1 MKIFFQCLDFLI
13 KSEKKNTYNCPSP
26 SPPTTFSIYSLVPSV
41 DVPNLVISHASTV
54 HLTVD
59 MSELPDY
66 MKVLIKEEEK
76 PSYVYKEIPVPQPG
90 NGELLVKVLK
100 VSICGSDN
108 ILYQWDEGDNSIY
121 LLFLV
126 KMWMRNRPF
135 RRFTLVSLKHS
146 IYTFTRCKAQMQ
158 GKITIFP
165 KPLCVTFVGEQ
176 VHDQG

>member
-1 MKIFFQCLDFLI
+1 M
-13 KSEKKNTYNCPSP
+13 
-26 SPPTTFSIYSLVPSV
+26 
-41 DVPNLVISHASTV
+41 V

-59 MSELPDY
+59 MSELPDH

-121 LLFLV
+121 LLF
-126 KMWMRNRPF
+126 
-135 RRFTLVSLKHS
+135 
-146 IYTFTRCKAQMQ
+146 
-158 GKITIFP
+158 
-165 KPLCVTFVGEQ
+165 
-176 VHDQG
+176 

>member
-1 MKIFFQCLDFLI
+1 MSGFFNQI
-13 KSEKKNTYNCPSP
+13 WKKKTRIVNCPSP

-121 LLFLV
+121 LLF
-126 KMWMRNRPF
+126 
-135 RRFTLVSLKHS
+135 
-146 IYTFTRCKAQMQ
+146 
-158 GKITIFP
+158 
-165 KPLCVTFVGEQ
+165 
-176 VHDQG
+176 